1 MQEGSKYQT
10 TSQAITA
17 VDVNSYLP
25 QNRTRKSTT
34 EKERIE
40 NWFITPLQKLDGDD
54 AIICLM
60 IVFPLLEKI
69 LRSETNVAN
78 EQKLDTGETSKAM
91 KVLSKYLGISEK
103 DTRIFWDCF
112 RNGLMHRAMVK
123 SVIKYELKPDKTDGK
138 SVKIENEKV
147 IVYVWRLK
155 KMTIDLLE
163 KHGKKLWKDSAF
175 PLPEVF

>member
-1 MQEGSKYQT
+1 
-10 TSQAITA
+10 
-17 VDVNSYLP
+17 
-25 QNRTRKSTT
+25 
-34 EKERIE
+34 
-40 NWFITPLQKLDGDD
+40 
-54 AIICLM
+54 
-60 IVFPLLEKI
+60 
-69 LRSETNVAN
+69 
-78 EQKLDTGETSKAM
+78 
-91 KVLSKYLGISEK
+91 
-103 DTRIFWDCF
+103 
-112 RNGLMHRAMVK
+112 MVK